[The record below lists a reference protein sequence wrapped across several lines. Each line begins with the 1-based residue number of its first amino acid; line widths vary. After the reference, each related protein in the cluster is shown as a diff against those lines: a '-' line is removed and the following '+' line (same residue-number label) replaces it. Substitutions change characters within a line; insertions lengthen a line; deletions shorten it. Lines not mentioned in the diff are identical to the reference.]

1 MANRHKTL
9 EYARRALGSG
19 NCNGARKALRKIE
32 DYRSDHE
39 VVYLL
44 AVSYA
49 LDKSFDKAE
58 SLFSKTLKLAGPS
71 DALLGNLGLA
81 QLDQGK
87 YEQAIE
93 TYLAAVELNPGFYD
107 GLVNLALSY
116 DHLNLEDSAVHFAQ
130 KAQQIAQHSPVVLN
144 ILAKQ
149 KANSGQL
156 QEAIGLYSS
165 SLRINPQLPQTY
177 DLLSKAHLL
186 ARSYKEAEAILKR
199 GLSILPKNMTLET
212 SLARLYSARN
222 RLDEAAEIFRNMTVR
237 DKRNTFAIAA
247 LAETLVGAQKFD
259 QARDLLGAASEK
271 FPNDPDLASELSH
284 LHQLHKEYESAYQL
298 TASFLHHAPE
308 NSRLPDSIAIAHSKA
323 CQRLGKLEEA
333 KAVLEESLFNNTPA
347 PDARESLHHAFGGI
361 LDEMSLYDDAF
372 ASYKNA
378 NELIKRESDIEYYE
392 AVIGSLIAIVDRPY
406 LEALAKSNFETSK
419 PVFIVGMPRSGT
431 SLVEQVI
438 ASHPEVYGAGELNDI
453 FEISHSICGAES
465 MLDYASRL
473 REVSSLE
480 FDGYAES
487 YLRMLSELADGEP
500 RVTDKMPH
508 NFMHLGLIEC
518 LFPNAVVIHCQRHPF
533 DTCLSN
539 YFMRMN
545 DSHIYAR
552 SLSDLARFYKCY
564 VALMEHWEEVSTLKI
579 LNVRY
584 ENMVADLQGETA
596 KIINHVGLE
605 WSNAV
610 LDYHK
615 SKRVIMT
622 PSSHQASKPIY
633 TSSRNRW
640 RNYRPYLSPLVEVL
654 GAAENYEA

>member
-1 MANRHKTL
+1 MTNRHKTL
-9 EYARRALGSG
+9 EYARRALSSS

-32 DYRSDHE
+32 NYRSDHE

-71 DALLGNLGLA
+71 EVLLGNLGLA

-87 YEQAIE
+87 YKQAIE
-93 TYLAAVELNPGFYD
+93 TYLAAVELNPRFYD

-116 DHLNLEDSAVHFAQ
+116 DYLNLEDSAVHFAE
-130 KAQQIAQHSPVVLN
+130 KAQKIAQRSPVVLN

-149 KANSGQL
+149 KANTGQVE
-156 QEAIGLYSS
+156 EAIGLYNS
-165 SLRINPQLPQTY
+165 SLRLNPQLPQTY
-177 DLLSKAHLL
+177 DLLSKAYLL
-186 ARSYKEAEAILKR
+186 ARNPKEAEAILKR
-199 GLSILPKNMTLET
+199 GLSILPKNVVLET
-212 SLARLYSARN
+212 SLARLYSAKN
-222 RLDEAAEIFRNMTVR
+222 RLDEAAEIFRKMAAR

-247 LAETLVGAQKFD
+247 LAETLVDAQKFD
-259 QARDLLGAASEK
+259 QARDLLITASDK
-271 FPNDPDLASELSH
+271 FPNNPELAAELSY

-298 TASFLHHAPE
+298 TASFLQNAPDG
-308 NSRLPDSIAIAHSKA
+308 SRLPESIAIAHSKA

-333 KAVLEESLFNNTPA
+333 KAIMEESLFKNTPA
-347 PDARESLHHAFGGI
+347 PDARESLHHALGGI

-372 ASYKNA
+372 TSYKNA
-378 NELIKRESDIEYYE
+378 NELIKRESDIDYYE
-392 AVIGSLIAIVDRPY
+392 AVIGSLIATVDRAY
-406 LEALAKSNFETSK
+406 LDASAKSNSETAK

-453 FEISHSICGAES
+453 FEISYAICGVES

-473 REVSSLE
+473 REVSSFELE
-480 FDGYAES
+480 GYAES
-487 YLRMLSELADGEP
+487 YLRTLSDLADGES

-508 NFMHLGLIEC
+508 NFIHLGLIER
-518 LFPNAVVIHCQRHPF
+518 LFPNAAVIHCQRHPF

-552 SLSDLARFYKCY
+552 NLSDLARFYKCY
-564 VALMEHWEEVSTLKI
+564 MDLMKHWEEVSTLKI

-584 ENMVADLQGETA
+584 ENIVADLQGETA

-605 WSNAV
+605 WSDSV
-610 LDYHK
+610 LDYHN

-622 PSSHQASKPIY
+622 PSAHQASKPIY
-633 TSSRNRW
+633 TSSQNRW
-640 RNYRPYLSPLVEVL
+640 RNYQPYLSPLVEVL